1 MLWGNI
7 HYLASRVVL
16 VDFAMLHRSATPLKS
31 RYMQAVAMITATLW
45 PAFAGLAVVAAP
57 FIIFVYGAKWS
68 GAVMPLAFLCIASI
82 IQVSMTTS
90 WELFT
95 VTGNI
100 TAQTRI
106 ELLRTAVSVPLFVG
120 ACFISINAVAF
131 TRIIDA
137 AVAFLLYR
145 PHLDRMTNTNFEDLG
160 FIYMQSAIL
169 TLLAIT
175 PSVCLMALSADL
187 RFRLPYLVAAIF
199 VGIVLWIFGLF
210 IM

>member
-1 MLWGNI
+1 
-7 HYLASRVVL
+7 
-16 VDFAMLHRSATPLKS
+16 
-31 RYMQAVAMITATLW
+31 
-45 PAFAGLAVVAAP
+45 
-57 FIIFVYGAKWS
+57 
-68 GAVMPLAFLCIASI
+68 MPLAFLCIASI

-210 IM
+210 IMRHPLAEEVGRALSSLSQAGKPQHVAGPRSRRPSELHERLRHCPASSARMSRHIVRGAGTLPSWR